1 MGFLWGG
8 DDLAI
13 DKEMISQVKNSVN
26 IVDVI
31 GEVVK
36 LSRSGRH
43 YLGLCPFH
51 KEKTPSFNVVE
62 DRQFFHCF
70 GCGKSGDVFKF
81 IEEYRQVPFLES
93 VQIIA
98 DKTGMSLNIPPS
110 QAVLASQHKH
120 PNHALMTLHEDAAK
134 FYHAVLMTTTI
145 GQEARKYLYQ
155 RGLDDQ
161 LIEHFNIGLAPDE
174 SDYLYQ
180 ALSKKYE
187 EGQLVASG
195 LFHLSDQS
203 NTIYD
208 AFRNRI
214 MFPLSDDRGHIIAF
228 SGRIWTAA
236 DMEKRQAKYKNSRGT
251 VLFNKSYELY
261 HLDKARPV
269 IAKTHEVFLMEGFM
283 DVIAAYRSGYENA
296 VASMG
301 TALTQEHV
309 NHLKQVTKKV
319 VLIYDGDDAGQHA
332 IAKSLELLKD
342 FVVEIVRIPNKMDP
356 DEFVQRHSPEA
367 FADLLKQSR
376 ISSVEFFIDYLK
388 PTNVDNLQSQIVY
401 VEKMAPLIAQSPS
414 ITAQHSYINKI
425 SDLLPNFDYFQVEQS
440 VNALRIQDRQKHQ
453 GQIAQAVSN
462 LVTLPMPK
470 SLTAI
475 AKTESHLMHRLLHH
489 DYLLNE
495 FRHRDDF
502 YFDTSTLELLYQ
514 RLKQQGHITS
524 YDLSEMSEEVNRA
537 YYNVLEENLPK
548 EVALG
553 EIDDIL
559 SKRAKLLAERDLHKQ
574 GKKVRES
581 SNKGDH
587 QAALEVLEHFIAQKR
602 KME

>member
-8 DDLAI
+8 DNLAI

-31 GEVVK
+31 GEVVQ
-36 LSRSGRH
+36 LSRTGRH

-98 DKTGMSLNIPPS
+98 DKAGMSLDIAPS
-110 QAVLASQHKH
+110 QAAVANQHQH

-155 RGLDDQ
+155 RGLDDH

-187 EGQLVASG
+187 EGQLTASG
-195 LFHLSDQS
+195 LFNLSDQS

-214 MFPLSDDRGHIIAF
+214 MFPLSDDQGHTIAF

-236 DMEKRQAKYKNSRGT
+236 DMKKKQAKYKNSRGT

-261 HLDKARPV
+261 HLDKAKPV

-301 TALTQEHV
+301 TALTPEHV
-309 NHLKQVTKKV
+309 NHLKQITKKV
-319 VLIYDGDDAGQHA
+319 VLTYDGDDAGQNA

-356 DEFVQRHSPEA
+356 DEFVQRHSPEV

-388 PTNVDNLQSQIVY
+388 PDNMDNLQSQIAY
-401 VEKMAPLIAQSPS
+401 VEKIAPLIAQSPS
-414 ITAQHSYINKI
+414 ITAQNSYINRVA
-425 SDLLPNFDYFQVEQS
+425 DLLPDFDYFQVEQS
-440 VNALRIQDRQKHQ
+440 VNALRVQDRQRRQEKQ
-453 GQIAQAVSN
+453 VQLVSR
-462 LVTLPMPK
+462 LVTLPVAK

-475 AKTESHLMHRLLHH
+475 TKAESHLMHRLLHH
-489 DYLLNE
+489 SYLLTE
-495 FRHRDDF
+495 FRHRADF
-502 YFDTSTLELLYQ
+502 YFDTPALEVLYQ
-514 RLKQQGHITS
+514 QLKQQGQITS

-537 YYNVLEENLPK
+537 YYSVLEENLPR
-548 EVALG
+548 EVAPD

-559 SKRAKLLAERDLHKQ
+559 AKRAKLLAERDLHKQ
-574 GKKVRES
+574 GKQVRES

-587 QAALEVLEHFIAQKR
+587 QLALEVLENLIAQKR